1 MQINGFS
8 YTSLTT
14 TPSNTIGASSVSAN
28 LSNAKAGANSADEQ
42 SVAQDSCQLSAKAN
56 ADSANGIGKAEPSQD
71 IRRLRILHLNDLHG
85 AALPEEGRGGLAQV
99 AAVVKREKAEVPE
112 GSLLL
117 NAGDIA
123 EGTMVSYL
131 SKGSIVS
138 ESLAQMGCDAIE
150 PGNHDFA
157 WGQPTMRSMLG
168 QVNAPIVCANLEQ
181 AAGHEFAQ
189 PYVIREVNGV
199 KVGILGLST
208 DVSNFTTDDKIEG
221 LQYKD
226 PIETARQYIPQM
238 KKDGAEVVIA
248 LSHIGVE
255 QDRLLAKACPEL
267 DVIVGGHTHTEL
279 PEGEYVGS
287 TLIVQSG
294 YKGQFVGEVD
304 LDFDMTTRQ
313 ISSAQ
318 AELIKVDSTT
328 IEPDPDVAQIV
339 EKYVNSSNELAHQPM
354 GQALETLTYSHSEC
368 AKLDQ
373 IHADSLRQ
381 AMGATIGL
389 VNGRNLRANVEAGTV
404 TYEDLFNALPHTED
418 DAVLMKLPGS
428 LLKEALEK
436 RVASRIVPASPSGFS
451 YTYDL
456 SKPEGERI
464 TSITMDDG
472 SKFDPNKMYGLATS
486 VSLSDKKMFDN
497 CEKKPMGSAQEI
509 FMDYFKANSPW
520 RNDPDARVTKL

>member
-8 YTSLTT
+8 YTSLAAM
-14 TPSNTIGASSVSAN
+14 PGNTVGAGAVDVNFGNAN
-28 LSNAKAGANSADEQ
+28 AGANSVDGQ
-42 SVAQDSCQLSAKAN
+42 SIAQDSCQLSAKAN
-56 ADSANGIGKAEPSQD
+56 ASNNSCIEKAEPSQD

-112 GSLLL
+112 GSLVL

-123 EGTMVSYL
+123 EGTMISYL
-131 SKGSIVS
+131 SKGGVVS
-138 ESLAQMGCDAIE
+138 ESLAQIGCDAIE

-157 WGQPTMRSMLG
+157 WGQPTMRSMLS

-181 AAGHEFAQ
+181 AEGHEFAQ

-226 PIETARQYIPQM
+226 PIETAQQYIPQM

-255 QDRLLAKACPEL
+255 QDRLLAKACPDI

-304 LDFDMTTRQ
+304 LDLDMTTRQ
-313 ISSAQ
+313 ISSAK
-318 AELIKVDSTT
+318 AELIKVDSSV
-328 IEPDPDVAQIV
+328 EPDPEVAQIV

-381 AMGATIGL
+381 AMGAPIGL
-389 VNGRNLRANVEAGTV
+389 VNGRNLRANVKEGTV

-456 SKPEGERI
+456 SKPEGQRI

-472 SKFDPNKMYGLATS
+472 SQFDPDKMYDLATS

-497 CEKKPMGSAQEI
+497 CQKKPMGSAQEI

-520 RNDPDARVTKL
+520 RNDPDQRVTKL